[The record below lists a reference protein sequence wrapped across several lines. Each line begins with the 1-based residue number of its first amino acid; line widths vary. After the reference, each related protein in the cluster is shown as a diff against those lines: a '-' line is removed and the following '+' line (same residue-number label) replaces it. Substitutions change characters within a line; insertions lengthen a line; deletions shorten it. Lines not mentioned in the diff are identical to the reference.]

1 MAQNQPK
8 TPESVELTSDW
19 GGLSPH
25 LIASFY
31 PVDRNGIRKKYN
43 DKYVVVKAALV
54 DPNMEAS
61 FSWQSPFEQA
71 GPETKAPTLFAM
83 LQSGAIQ
90 PIIDAIPLLGDGST
104 GNAAA
109 TRLLQQFEGRTGI
122 TKLNSVQVF
131 NGMPPVK
138 FTLTALFRAWKDPAN
153 EVERPFDQLME
164 WALPVELA
172 KDSSL
177 LVNAVEKVRGGDKD
191 WIESVLPSQSPTL
204 LAMSYKGRTY
214 APLVIESIGQPIS
227 SPIDKTGA
235 FVELAVP
242 LSLATLTAIDRQDWS
257 RTSLNNVR
265 SKQRR

>member
-1 MAQNQPK
+1 
-8 TPESVELTSDW
+8 
-19 GGLSPH
+19 
-25 LIASFY
+25 
-31 PVDRNGIRKKYN
+31 
-43 DKYVVVKAALV
+43 
-54 DPNMEAS
+54 
-61 FSWQSPFEQA
+61 
-71 GPETKAPTLFAM
+71 
-83 LQSGAIQ
+83 
-90 PIIDAIPLLGDGST
+90 
-104 GNAAA
+104 
-109 TRLLQQFEGRTGI
+109 
-122 TKLNSVQVF
+122 
-131 NGMPPVK
+131 MPPVK
-138 FTLTALFRAWKDPAN
+138 FTLTALFRAWKDPIN

-227 SPIDKTGA
+227 SPIDKTGS

-265 SKQRR
+265 SNLRR